1 MYSQKYFA
9 MKKILIVEDNHD
21 IQTQIK
27 WGLSQELDIL
37 QAFNRSDA
45 IELFMKN
52 RPPVVTLDL
61 GLPPEEDSAREGLAC
76 LREILEK
83 APETRVIVVTAN
95 NDSEVKIEATKTGA
109 YAYYLKPVDKDA
121 LKAVIQRA
129 LNLSSSE
136 EDS

>member
-1 MYSQKYFA
+1 

-21 IQTQIK
+21 IQTQLK
-27 WGLSQELDIL
+27 WGLSKGLDIL

-45 IELFMKN
+45 IDLFIKN

-61 GLPPEEDSAREGLAC
+61 GLPPEEDNASEGLAC
-76 LREILEK
+76 LREILKK

-95 NDSEVKIEATKTGA
+95 NDSEVAREATKTGA
-109 YAYYLKPVDKDA
+109 YAYYLKPVDKDILRA
-121 LKAVIQRA
+121 AIQKA

-136 EDS
+136 EDDS